1 MKKYCL
7 IILLIIFSKS
17 IFSQTDY
24 YWYKNKRIYLEKNL
38 HKRFIV
44 FENISDSNELK
55 QIINIPDL
63 QIKSIN
69 KEKKF
74 AIIYSKQQNL
84 DILTLT
90 KRSGIV
96 YEAPFYFNNRN
107 EDGGLSQYF
116 YVKLI
121 KAEDSLKLKE
131 LSLIHNVLIVGEK

>member
-69 KEKKF
+69 KEKK
-74 AIIYSKQQNL
+74 ICNNL
-84 DILTLT
+84 FQTA
-90 KRSGIV
+90 KFG
-96 YEAPFYFNNRN
+96 YFDFNKKIRN
-107 EDGGLSQYF
+107 
-116 YVKLI
+116 
-121 KAEDSLKLKE
+121 SL
-131 LSLIHNVLIVGEK
+131 